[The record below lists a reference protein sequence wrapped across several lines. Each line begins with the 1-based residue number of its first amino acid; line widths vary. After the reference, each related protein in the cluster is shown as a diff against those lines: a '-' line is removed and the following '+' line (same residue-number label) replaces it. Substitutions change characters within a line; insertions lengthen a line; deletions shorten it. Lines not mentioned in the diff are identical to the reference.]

1 MKILIVEDEVMAAE
15 RLREMILS
23 HFPDTAVLGRLDSIS
38 TAVKWFSDNG
48 PPDLAFFDIQLAD
61 GLSFEI
67 FTQCKVNCPVIFT
80 TAFDEYALKAFK
92 VNSVDYLLKPIDTD
106 ELKTAIE
113 KYFSLYLKDSDPTP
127 ALSSQGIEEVLKL
140 LTRQYKNRF
149 IVKVGDHIKTIRA
162 DDILCFYS
170 MAKASYI
177 QTTNDRHYVIDQSLE
192 QVEALVDPAAFFR
205 VNRKFIIA
213 LDAISDIISYTNSRL
228 KVILHKPAEEDII
241 VSREKVKEFRQWL
254 DR

>member
-23 HFPDTAVLGRLDSIS
+23 HFPDTAVLGRLDAIS
-38 TAVKWFSDNG
+38 TAVKWFGENES
-48 PPDLAFFDIQLAD
+48 PDLAFFDIQLAD

-92 VNSVDYLLKPIDTD
+92 VNSIDYLLKPIDTD

-113 KYFSLYLKDSDPTP
+113 KYFSLYRKDSNPGP
-127 ALSSQGIEEVLKL
+127 ALSPQHVEEVLKL
-140 LTRQYKNRF
+140 LTHQYKNRF
-149 IVKVGDHIKTIRA
+149 IVKVGDHIRTIRT

-177 QTTNDRHYVIDQSLE
+177 QTIEDRHYVIDQSLE
-192 QVEALVDPAAFFR
+192 QVEVLVDPATFFR

-213 LDAISDIISYTNSRL
+213 LDAISDIIAYTNSRL
-228 KVILHKPAEEDII
+228 KVILQKPAEEDII
-241 VSREKVKEFRQWL
+241 VSREKVREFKNWL
-254 DR
+254 DK